1 MPKKVKSDDTLTA
14 SALLSLV
21 GASNST
27 LSRWIAKGLPH
38 SRETTGHGGARRLLF
53 NRDSAM
59 QWIVENASLSSAQ
72 LARALKTKATPEP
85 TPEPDT
91 ATPDPDSI
99 DDEGLLPC
107 LERLRKTERE
117 TFRLLQRLKKSGDI
131 GGVRIVSERFVSE
144 VRALASIEA
153 AAVSYRLRIGE
164 LCVVSEVETMYS
176 RVFVGVK
183 NAVLGIPSA
192 VMPLIIPHLR
202 RPESAHEISRLLD
215 ARCRDALRG
224 AAERGRADAAAR
236 ASGATGKGKGK
247 SASRGVER
255 QDGTG

>member
-1 MPKKVKSDDTLTA
+1 MPKKVKFDDTLTA

-164 LCVVSEVETMYS
+164 LARVSDMESAYM
-176 RVFVGVK
+176 RVLVSVK
-183 NAVLGIPSA
+183 NAVLGIPA
-192 VMPLIIPHLR
+192 NIMPLIIPHLR

-215 ARCRDALRG
+215 GRCRDALRS

-236 ASGATGKGKGK
+236 ASGATEGKPPEPRKRK
-247 SASRGVER
+247 A
-255 QDGTG
+255 

>member
-164 LCVVSEVETMYS
+164 LIRTADAEGAYM
-176 RVFVGVK
+176 RVLVGVK
-183 NAVLGIPSA
+183 NAVLG
-192 VMPLIIPHLR
+192 MPNAIMPIVIGYLKDPNK
-202 RPESAHEISRLLD
+202 AHEV
-215 ARCRDALRG
+215 ARIMDSKVRDILRMT
-224 AAERGRADAAAR
+224 AQQGRADAAAR
-236 ASGATGKGKGK
+236 ASGATEGK
-247 SASRGVER
+247 ATPPA
-255 QDGTG
+255 TG